1 MYTTLK
7 VSVYTILNDT
17 ALGETKFLACFLIVP
32 NIISLGVALLT
43 IIWALPCYSSVKKNS
58 TTELPAGIIGGNIL
72 LNWSQL
78 FSSDDTMYQV
88 EKKEGKK
95 KKTKTPS

>member
-1 MYTTLK
+1 
-7 VSVYTILNDT
+7 
-17 ALGETKFLACFLIVP
+17 
-32 NIISLGVALLT
+32 
-43 IIWALPCYSSVKKNS
+43 
-58 TTELPAGIIGGNIL
+58 LPAGIIGGNIL